1 MEDYIDQMEADR
13 LCDAAD
19 AVLRAVYEVASRG
32 NGYSPNPASLLGA
45 EDQPH
50 CLSGFDREEVEAATT
65 MLIRL
70 GLLRGQQP
78 A

>member
-1 MEDYIDQMEADR
+1 MEDYLDQMEADR

-32 NGYSPNPASLLGA
+32 DGSSPSPASMLGA
-45 EDQPH
+45 ADQPH
-50 CLSGFDREEVEAATT
+50 CLSGFDRGEIEAATT

-70 GLLRGQQP
+70 GLLRGQRV